1 MKKINLVSSVV
12 LFILGIVLLFIPG
25 SIITTILRIFGGV
38 IIALGV
44 ISIINS
50 TKGKAT
56 NAELVYGILMT
67 ILGLVFLSNP
77 EVIAG
82 IIPFILGVWIVINSL
97 FKLQVVANLKK
108 TSTDYVKP
116 LVLNIITLI
125 IGIILMFNPF
135 KGAEAVIMIIGIFMI
150 VYSLLDFLN
159 YFFTKPK
166 KVKVIK

>member
-1 MKKINLVSSVV
+1 MKKVNLVSSIILLV
-12 LFILGIVLLFIPG
+12 LGIVLLFIPG
-25 SIITTILRIFGGV
+25 SIITTILRIFGAL

-44 ISIINS
+44 VSIINS
-50 TKGKAT
+50 TKSKTT
-56 NAELVYGILMT
+56 NAELVYGILMV

-108 TSTDYVKP
+108 TSDDYVKP
-116 LVLNIITLI
+116 LVVNLITLL

-150 VYSLLDFLN
+150 AYSLLDLLN